1 MVVGVEAPLLKRER
15 SSFTRLVS
23 SDGLAGLPFT
33 TNPIKSPESTGLI
46 GIALTVTSASSMA
59 ARQRLLKSALLFMD
73 DIVLFGGAF
82 SHSASE

>member
-33 TNPIKSPESTGLI
+33 TNPIKSPEIHGVDRYRLNCYFGKQHGCKTKAAEEGSTFHG
-46 GIALTVTSASSMA
+46 
-59 ARQRLLKSALLFMD
+59 
-73 DIVLFGGAF
+73 
-82 SHSASE
+82 